1 MKIKKLSTTFRPKKV
16 NEGKESKEITKINK
30 IIFGIVTVLFT
41 LFVIGSMIPWESL
54 IKDLTIFSDANA
66 KLSNLKIGSYSI
78 FNNII
83 GAPVVVDEMYGST
96 TGVISAFGHW
106 TMLDLSVFL
115 IIMSGII
122 ALFSRIKPNEYIAS
136 VAEGVKK
143 ILPTALTTILI
154 SIVLVIII
162 TTGVN
167 VTISN
172 TIISLTKGFN
182 IATSTLATVICSVL
196 TADFYYLMQS
206 AGTTMTAYITNSEV
220 YGVLGFILQSVFNF
234 MMIIAP
240 TSIGLIT
247 GLYHLDISYSKWFK
261 FIWKLLLALFI
272 LIVITSVV
280 IFALI

>member
-1 MKIKKLSTTFRPKKV
+1 MKVKKLSTTFRPKKV
-16 NEGKESKEITKINK
+16 KEKNEITKLNNIV
-30 IIFGIVTVLFT
+30 FGIVTVLFT

-66 KLSNLKIGSYSI
+66 KLSSIKIGGYSI

-96 TGVISAFGHW
+96 TGVISAFGNW

-115 IIMSGII
+115 ILMSAVI
-122 ALFSRIKPNEYIAS
+122 ALFSKTKPNEYIAS
-136 VAEGVKK
+136 VADGVKK
-143 ILPTALTTILI
+143 ILPVALTTILI

-182 IATSTLATVICSVL
+182 IATSTLTTALCSVL

-206 AGTTMTAYITNSEV
+206 VGTTMTAYITNKEV

-240 TSIGLIT
+240 TSIGLIA

-261 FIWKLLLALFI
+261 FIWKLLLAL
-272 LIVITSVV
+272 LIIIIITAVIIYT
-280 IFALI
+280 LI